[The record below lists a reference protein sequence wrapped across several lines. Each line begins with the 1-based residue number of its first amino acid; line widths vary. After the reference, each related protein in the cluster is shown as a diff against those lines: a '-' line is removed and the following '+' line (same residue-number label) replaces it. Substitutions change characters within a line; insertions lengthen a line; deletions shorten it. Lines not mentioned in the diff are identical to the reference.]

1 MRSRR
6 SVTITPIFWP
16 LRSLK
21 TAMSFLA
28 RETTGDWPVIAFSSS
43 TPLSII
49 LGSSLALPRPMLT
62 VILTIRGTC
71 MTVV

>member
-6 SVTITPIFWP
+6 SVTITPMFWP

-28 RETTGDWPVIAFSSS
+28 RDTTGDWPVISLSSS
-43 TPLSII
+43 TPLSMI

-62 VILTIRGTC
+62 VTLSMRGTC
-71 MTVV
+71 IGVL